1 MTSLLDTL
9 TGSLDDET
17 VVPAERLGDYL
28 VDGITPELA
37 VAPGDVEALSQVL
50 SFASRHG
57 KAVTARGGGTQMAL
71 GNPASKVDL
80 VMSLQRLN
88 QLSLHE
94 PGDLVASVEAG
105 MTLEALQGELVRNGQ
120 FLPLEALLPSRA
132 TIGGVLA
139 TNASGPSR
147 LAYGAARDWLIGIKV
162 VRSDGVITKSGG
174 KVVKNV
180 SGYDLNKLYVG
191 SLGTL
196 GVIVEATFKLA
207 PLPADAKTLF
217 ATYPSVSSAT
227 ASAQELLRQSF
238 APHALH
244 VINRQVIG
252 RIPGLNTK
260 ADHEAAVLVLF
271 AGRRA
276 AVERKAADSTT
287 VMKGS
292 GAVALEGLS
301 RAEGDA
307 VWQSTTNL
315 GWEEVRPLELTMK
328 ITTLPSYIDKFV
340 ETANSLGEPHSPAGL
355 IVDVG
360 SGLLRLLWWAEDG
373 SPSVEAN
380 LIARINALREVA
392 HHHSAHVVVER
403 CPLEV
408 KRHID
413 VWGDSLEGMDIMRR
427 VKRQLDPAGILNPG
441 RFVGRI

>member
-1 MTSLLDTL
+1 MTPLSNTL
-9 TGSLDDET
+9 TGSLDDEA

-50 SFASRHG
+50 SFASREG

-80 VMSLQRLN
+80 VLSLQRLD

-105 MTLEALQGELVRNGQ
+105 MTLEALQGELARNGQ
-120 FLPLEALLPSRA
+120 FLPLEAPLPSRA
-132 TIGGVLA
+132 TIGGILA

-162 VRSDGVITKSGG
+162 VHSDGVVTKSGG

-207 PLPADAKTLF
+207 PLPADVKTLF
-217 ATYPSVSSAT
+217 ATYPSISSAT

-238 APHALH
+238 TPHALH

-252 RIPGLNTK
+252 RIPELNTK

-271 AGRRA
+271 AGRKA
-276 AVERKAADSTT
+276 AVERKANDSAA

-292 GAVALEGLS
+292 GAVAVEALS

-315 GWEEVRPLELTMK
+315 GWEEVSPPELTMRV
-328 ITTLPSYIDKFV
+328 TTLPSYIDKFV
-340 ETANSLGEPHSPAGL
+340 EMADSMGEPNSPPGL
-355 IVDVG
+355 VADVG
-360 SGLLRLLWWAEDG
+360 SGLLRLLWWAEDR

-380 LIARINALREVA
+380 LIARINGLREVA
-392 HHHSAHVVVER
+392 RRHSGHVVVEW

-413 VWGDSLEGMDIMRR
+413 VWGDLPEGMDIMRR
-427 VKRQLDPAGILNPG
+427 VKDQLDPTGILNPG
-441 RFVGRI
+441 RFAGRI